1 VTGILIAFSLA
12 RQTHQ
17 KDRRCMDNRNET
29 EHEFT
34 ARERGETR
42 QDVTT
47 EGQLPLSVEI
57 NWTASR
63 LPSLVIEP
71 EVSRHKFTFTTS
83 FSIAP
88 MFPAPDAAEIADL
101 ISDEFTIVGGGQ
113 INDETVLVATSS
125 ASDVR
130 IAIDGRA
137 VDILVAAPSFKMAR
151 DIGLG
156 LKEQFPKVEKRSD
169 VLMVRTW
176 YAGFQGVTSSYSD
189 LILPSWE
196 EIAPNYPEPTRTQL
210 NELMTL
216 GPPSHDSLEGKLI
229 LFHGAPGCGK
239 TFAIRALFRS
249 WYEWC
254 APELLIDPESAFGET
269 RYLIQLLR
277 STAHQE
283 PESAERF
290 WRILVAEDADK
301 YLGADARAS
310 DNPALDRLLN
320 VSDGLIGQGSR
331 LLYLLTTNSELA
343 VLHPALVR
351 PGRNLGVVEF
361 RKFTSDEGHR
371 WLGGDGPKPKGEMSL
386 AELFAIR
393 NGRFNGAV
401 DQTLRGQ
408 YL

>member
-1 VTGILIAFSLA
+1 
-12 RQTHQ
+12 
-17 KDRRCMDNRNET
+17 MDTRNQSEN
-29 EHEFT
+29 EGT
-34 ARERGETR
+34 ARDDGDSGEN
-42 QDVTT
+42 DEVG
-47 EGQLPLSVEI
+47 EQLPLSVEI

-63 LPSLVIEP
+63 LPSLLVEP
-71 EVSRHKFTFTTS
+71 AVSLHKFTFTTS
-83 FSIAP
+83 FSIGP
-88 MFPAPDAAEIADL
+88 TFPAPDGDEIADL
-101 ISDEFTIVGGGQ
+101 FDDEFTIVGGGQ
-113 INDETVLVATSS
+113 INDETVLVATSPT
-125 ASDVR
+125 SDVR

-137 VDILVAAPSFKMAR
+137 VDILVAASSFKVAR

-156 LKEQFPKVEKRSD
+156 LKERFPKAEKRPD

-176 YAGFQGVTSSYSD
+176 YAGYQGVTSSYSD

-210 NELMTL
+210 DRLMSL
-216 GPPSHDSLEGKLI
+216 GPPSNESSEGKLI
-229 LFHGAPGCGK
+229 LFHGPPGCGK
-239 TFAIRALFRS
+239 TFAIRALFRA
-249 WYEWC
+249 WNEWC

-283 PESAERF
+283 PESSERL
-290 WRILVAEDADK
+290 WRVLVAEDADK

-331 LLYLLTTNSELA
+331 LLYLLTTNSDLA
-343 VLHPALVR
+343 VLHAALVR
-351 PGRNLGVVEF
+351 PGRNLAVVEF
-361 RKFTSDEGHR
+361 DKFSPDEGRKWLSDEG
-371 WLGGDGPKPKGEMSL
+371 PAPKGPSSL

-393 NGRFNGAV
+393 NGTRSNAST
-401 DQTLRGQ
+401 DKKLMGQ

>member
-1 VTGILIAFSLA
+1 
-12 RQTHQ
+12 
-17 KDRRCMDNRNET
+17 
-29 EHEFT
+29 
-34 ARERGETR
+34 
-42 QDVTT
+42 
-47 EGQLPLSVEI
+47 
-57 NWTASR
+57 
-63 LPSLVIEP
+63 
-71 EVSRHKFTFTTS
+71 
-83 FSIAP
+83 
-88 MFPAPDAAEIADL
+88 MFPSPDGDAIVEL
-101 ISDEFTIVGGGQ
+101 FGDEYTIVGGGQ
-113 INDETVLVATSS
+113 INDETVLVATSPT
-125 ASDVR
+125 SDVR

-137 VDILVAAPSFKMAR
+137 VDILVAAPTFSMAR

-156 LKEQFPKVEKRSD
+156 LKQRFPKVEKRPD

-189 LILPSWE
+189 LILPSWD
-196 EIAPNYPEPTRTQL
+196 EIAPNYPEPTRSQL

-216 GPPSHDSLEGKLI
+216 GPPSNESLEGKLI

-249 WYEWC
+249 WCEWC

-283 PESAERF
+283 PDSAERF
-290 WRILVAEDADK
+290 WRVLVAEDADS

-361 RKFTSDEGHR
+361 RKFTADEGHR
-371 WLGGDGPKPKGEMSL
+371 WLGSEGPMPKGEMSL

-393 NGRFNGAV
+393 NGRFKGAADHQLV
-401 DQTLRGQ
+401 GQ

>member
-1 VTGILIAFSLA
+1 MDG
-12 RQTHQ
+12 TH
-17 KDRRCMDNRNET
+17 ET
-29 EHEFT
+29 ENDDAAFEHCNPEEN
-34 ARERGETR
+34 ADPE
-42 QDVTT
+42 V
-47 EGQLPLSVEI
+47 QLPLSFEI

-63 LPSLVIEP
+63 LPSLLIEP
-71 EVSRHKFTFTTS
+71 AVSLHKFTFTTS
-83 FSIAP
+83 FSIGP
-88 MFPAPDAAEIADL
+88 TFPAPDGDEIADL
-101 ISDEFTIVGGGQ
+101 FDDEFTIVGGGQ
-113 INDETVLVATSS
+113 INEETVLVATSS
-125 ASDVR
+125 TSDVR

-137 VDILVAAPSFKMAR
+137 VDILVAAASFKIAR

-156 LKEQFPKVEKRSD
+156 LKDRFPKADKRPD

-176 YAGFQGVTSSYSD
+176 YAGYQGVTSSYSD
-189 LILPSWE
+189 LILPSWD

-210 NELMTL
+210 NELMEL
-216 GPPSHDSLEGKLI
+216 GPPSNDSLQGKLI
-229 LFHGAPGCGK
+229 LFHGPPGCGK

-249 WYEWC
+249 WCEWC

-283 PESAERF
+283 PESAERL
-290 WRILVAEDADK
+290 WRVLVAEDADK

-343 VLHPALVR
+343 VLHSALVR

-361 RKFTSDEGHR
+361 RKFSREESRR
-371 WLGGDGPKPKGEMSL
+371 WLGGDGPLPKGEMSL
-386 AELFAIR
+386 RPPVMGEPR
-393 NGRFNGAV
+393 TV
-401 DQTLRGQ
+401 
-408 YL
+408 